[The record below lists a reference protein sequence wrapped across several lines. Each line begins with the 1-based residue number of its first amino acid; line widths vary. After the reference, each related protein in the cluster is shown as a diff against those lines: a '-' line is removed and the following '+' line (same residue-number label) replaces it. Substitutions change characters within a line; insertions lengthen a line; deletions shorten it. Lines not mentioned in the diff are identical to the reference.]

1 MEMVLEELDEKC
13 KEEISGTEIT
23 ELRNKMMELRKDG
36 LKLSLLMVGKGKHN
50 SDENKELSE

>member
-1 MEMVLEELDEKC
+1 MVLEELDEKC